1 MGNLFFL
8 LIFIHKL
15 NNMVRNLSEKA
26 SILGQ
31 YMAEIRDVNI
41 QNDPIRFRTN
51 LERIAEII
59 AYEISKTMTY
69 HEIEVKTPL
78 DISREFKLTDDPVL
92 ITILRAGLA
101 MHNGLLRTFDR
112 CDSAFVSAY
121 REHTSP
127 EEFKIH
133 VEYLAAPNLDNRIW
147 IISDPML
154 ATGRSMVNVYNALLE
169 YGKPKKVYVAVSIST
184 PQAIELVQ
192 KSLPP
197 SAEIWTGAIDAELT
211 AESYIVPGLGDAG
224 DLAYGVK
231 V

>member
-1 MGNLFFL
+1 MT
-8 LIFIHKL
+8 
-15 NNMVRNLSEKA
+15 MVRNLSEQA

-59 AYEISKTMTY
+59 GYEISKSMSY
-69 HEIEVKTPL
+69 HEIEVESPL
-78 DISREFKLTDDPVL
+78 GVSREFKLTDEPVL

-121 REHTSP
+121 REHTTP
-127 EEFKIH
+127 EEFEIH
-133 VEYLAAPNLDNRIW
+133 VEYLAAPNLDGRVW
-147 IISDPML
+147 VISDPML
-154 ATGRSMVNVYNALLE
+154 ATGRSMVNVYNALLKF
-169 YGKPKKVYVAVSIST
+169 GKPKKVYVVVSIAT

-192 KSLPP
+192 KALP
-197 SAEIWTGAIDAELT
+197 SDAEIWAGAIDSELT

>member
-1 MGNLFFL
+1 
-8 LIFIHKL
+8 
-15 NNMVRNLSEKA
+15 MVRNLSEEA

-31 YMAEIRDVNI
+31 YMSEIRDRSI
-41 QNDPIRFRTN
+41 QKDPIRFRIN
-51 LERIAEII
+51 LERIAEILG
-59 AYEISKTMTY
+59 YEVSKRMSY
-69 HEIEVKTPL
+69 QEVSVQTPL
-78 DISREFKLTDDPVL
+78 GESTEYIMTDDPVL

-127 EEFKIH
+127 EEFNIH
-133 VEYLAAPNLDNRIW
+133 VEYLAAPNLDQRVW
-147 IISDPML
+147 VISDPML
-154 ATGRSMVNVYNALLE
+154 ASGSSMVNVYKALLKF
-169 YGKPKKVYVAVSIST
+169 GKPKKVYVVVSIAT

-192 KSLPP
+192 KELPEDT
-197 SAEIWTGAIDAELT
+197 EIWTAAIDDELT

-224 DLAYGVK
+224 DLAYGIK

>member
-1 MGNLFFL
+1 
-8 LIFIHKL
+8 
-15 NNMVRNLSEKA
+15 MVRNLSEQA

-41 QNDPIRFRTN
+41 QHDPIRFRTN
-51 LERIAEII
+51 LERIAEILG
-59 AYEISKTMTY
+59 YEVSKKMNY
-69 HEIEVKTPL
+69 GEIEVETPL
-78 DISREFKLTDDPVL
+78 GKSIEFKLTDDPVL

-133 VEYLAAPNLDNRIW
+133 VEYLAAPNLDDRVW

-154 ATGRSMVNVYNALLE
+154 ATGRSMVNVYNALLKF
-169 YGKPKKVYVAVSIST
+169 GKPKKIYVIVSIAT

-192 KSLPP
+192 KKLP
-197 SAEIWTGAIDAELT
+197 SDAEVWTGAIDAELT

-224 DLAYGVK
+224 DLAYGIK

>member
-1 MGNLFFL
+1 
-8 LIFIHKL
+8 
-15 NNMVRNLSEKA
+15 MVHNLSEGA

-31 YMAEIRDVNI
+31 YMSEIRDVNI
-41 QNDPIRFRTN
+41 QKDPMRFRTN
-51 LERIAEII
+51 LERIAEILG
-59 AYEISKTMTY
+59 YEVSKTLNY
-69 HEIEVKTPL
+69 REIEVESPL
-78 DISREFKLTDDPVL
+78 GVSREYQLIDEPVL

-112 CDSAFVSAY
+112 SESAFVSAY

-133 VEYLAAPNLDNRIW
+133 VEYLAAPNLDNRVW

-154 ATGRSMVNVYNALLE
+154 ATGSSMVNVYKALLKF
-169 YGKPKKVYVAVSIST
+169 GKPKKIYIVVSIAT

-192 KSLPP
+192 REMPVN
-197 SAEIWTGAIDAELT
+197 ADIWTAAIDSELT

-224 DLAYGVK
+224 DLAYGIK

>member
-1 MGNLFFL
+1 MT
-8 LIFIHKL
+8 
-15 NNMVRNLSEKA
+15 MVRNLSEQA

-59 AYEISKTMTY
+59 GYEISKSMSY
-69 HEIEVKTPL
+69 HEIEVESPL
-78 DISREFKLTDDPVL
+78 GVSREFKLTDEPVL

-121 REHTSP
+121 REHTTP
-127 EEFKIH
+127 EEFEIH
-133 VEYLAAPNLDNRIW
+133 VEYLAAPNLDGRVW
-147 IISDPML
+147 VISDPML
-154 ATGRSMVNVYNALLE
+154 ATGRSMVNVYNALLKF
-169 YGKPKKVYVAVSIST
+169 GKPKKVYVVVSIAT

-192 KSLPP
+192 KVLP
-197 SAEIWTGAIDAELT
+197 SDAEIWAGAIDSELT

>member
-1 MGNLFFL
+1 
-8 LIFIHKL
+8 
-15 NNMVRNLSEKA
+15 MVRNLSEQA

-41 QNDPIRFRTN
+41 QHDPLRFRTN
-51 LERIAEII
+51 LERIAEILG
-59 AYEISKTMTY
+59 YEVSKTMNY
-69 HEIEVKTPL
+69 NEVDVQTPL
-78 DISREFKLTDDPVL
+78 GKSKEHKLIDEPVL
-92 ITILRAGLA
+92 ITILRAGLG

-112 CDSAFVSAY
+112 SESAFVSAY

-133 VEYLAAPNLDNRIW
+133 VEYLAAPNLDDRVW

-154 ATGRSMVNVYNALLE
+154 ATGRSMVNVYDALLKF
-169 YGKPKKVYVAVSIST
+169 GKPKKVYVVISIAT

-192 KSLPP
+192 KKLPAD
-197 SAEIWTGAIDAELT
+197 AEIWTAAIDAELT

-224 DLAYGVK
+224 DLAYGIK

>member
-1 MGNLFFL
+1 
-8 LIFIHKL
+8 
-15 NNMVRNLSEKA
+15 MVRNLSEEA

-31 YMAEIRDVNI
+31 YMSEIRDISI
-41 QNDPIRFRTN
+41 QKDPIRFRTN
-51 LERIAEII
+51 LERIAEILG
-59 AYEISKTMTY
+59 YEVSKRMNY
-69 HEIEVKTPL
+69 QEVSVQTPL
-78 DISREFKLTDDPVL
+78 GESTEYIMTDDPVL

-127 EEFKIH
+127 EEFNIH
-133 VEYLAAPNLDNRIW
+133 VEYLAAPNLDQRVW
-147 IISDPML
+147 VISDPML
-154 ATGRSMVNVYNALLE
+154 ASGSSMVNVYKALLKF
-169 YGKPKKVYVAVSIST
+169 GKPKKVYVVVSIAT

-192 KSLPP
+192 KELPEDT
-197 SAEIWTGAIDAELT
+197 EIWTAAIDDELT

-224 DLAYGVK
+224 DLAYGIK